1 MEYKLTVDDKSEK
14 EIEISVPASELD
26 SIMEQETSKL
36 KKGLSLNGF
45 RKGRVP
51 KSLIKNKYR
60 DTIKAQAIDSL
71 VTKSYLEILE
81 EKKWRPA
88 SQAKLLNIEEGDNIK
103 FRLQFEIV
111 PEFEVDNYHH
121 IEIFKSDMMPDD
133 FLLEQGMNEL
143 RERFAKIREVSRP
156 GVVDDLVTMDLE
168 VREKDTL
175 KNKQSN
181 IMARI
186 GDRNLPDEIN
196 RELVGAKKSENKEIK
211 VGDLIYKMSVKK
223 IEEKELPQIDD
234 DFAKKLNFE
243 NTEQLKKKVMEDLKK
258 AEEMRIEDELKESLS
273 HVILERIKVSVPK
286 SLVQNEYE
294 KILQRAKLPDSDA
307 NKERFIEIAE
317 KRVRFNLI
325 LDKIAEKEN
334 IKSTEEETMNAIA
347 GMEIKLNDDNRFD
360 VINYVTNILN
370 REKTID
376 FLFKNAKIGEKSRIV
391 SPKEAVH
398 DTRSIRH

>member
-1 MEYKLTVDDKSEK
+1 LEYKLTVDDKSEK

>member
-1 MEYKLTVDDKSEK
+1 MEYKLTVDNELEK
-14 EIEISVPASELD
+14 EIEISVPASELE

-36 KKGLSLNGF
+36 KKDLSLNGF

-71 VTKSYLEILE
+71 ATKSYLQILE
-81 EKKWRPA
+81 EKKWHPA

-111 PEFEVDNYHH
+111 PEFEVNNYRN
-121 IEIFKSDMMPDD
+121 IEIFKNDPMPED
-133 FLLEQGMNEL
+133 FFLEQGLNEL
-143 RERFAKIREVSRP
+143 RERFAKIKEVSRP

-168 VREKDTL
+168 VRERDVV
-175 KNKQSN
+175 KNKQTD
-181 IMARI
+181 IMTKV

-211 VGDLIYKMSVKK
+211 VGDLTYKMSVKK

-273 HVILERIKVSVPK
+273 HVILERTKFSVPK

-294 KILQRAKLPDSDA
+294 KILQRAKLPDSDT
-307 NKERFIEIAE
+307 NKERFSKIAE
-317 KRVRFNLI
+317 KRVRLNLI

-334 IKSTEEETMNAIA
+334 IKSTEEEIMNVIA
-347 GMEIKLNDDNRFD
+347 GMGIKLNDDNRFD
-360 VINYVTNILN
+360 VINYVTDILN

-376 FLFKNAKIGEKSRIV
+376 FLFKNAKIGEKSHIV